1 MNPHPHLTDFLLQG
15 PLAAGPNPLDGVTP
29 NLELLGVRFSNM
41 VTLVLG
47 AIWALGLAVI
57 AAAFLWN
64 LTKWGLAGQRGN
76 IDDVEDGSAG
86 AKRSA
91 IAFFG
96 TAIAGIILGALLAVA
111 GML

>member
-1 MNPHPHLTDFLLQG
+1 MNTHPHLTDLLLQG
-15 PLAAGPNPLDGVTP
+15 SLAAGPNPLDGVTP

>member
-1 MNPHPHLTDFLLQG
+1 MNTHPHLTDLLLQG

-29 NLELLGVRFSNM
+29 NLELFGVRFSNM

-47 AIWALGLAVI
+47 AIWALSLVAI

-64 LTKWGLAGQRGN
+64 LAKWGFAGQRGN

-96 TAIAGIILGALLAVA
+96 SAIAGIILGAMLSVA

>member
-1 MNPHPHLTDFLLQG
+1 MNTHPSITDLLYRG

>member
-1 MNPHPHLTDFLLQG
+1 MRTLIYLHGLLLQS
-15 PLAAGPNPLDGVTP
+15 PLAAGANPLDGVTP
-29 NLELLGVRFSNM
+29 NLELLGVKFSNM

-47 AIWALGLAVI
+47 AIWALALAII

-64 LTKWGLAGQRGN
+64 LAKWGLAGQRGN

-91 IAFFG
+91 LAFFG
-96 TAIAGIILGALLAVA
+96 TAIAGIILGALLSVA

>member
-1 MNPHPHLTDFLLQG
+1 MRTLIYLHSFLLQG
-15 PLAAGPNPLDGVTP
+15 FLVAGANPLDGVTP
-29 NLELLGVRFSNM
+29 NLELLGVKFSNM

-47 AIWALGLAVI
+47 AIWALALAII

-64 LTKWGLAGQRGN
+64 LAKWGLAGQRGN

-91 IAFFG
+91 LAFFG
-96 TAIAGIILGALLAVA
+96 TAIAGIILGALLSVA

>member
-1 MNPHPHLTDFLLQG
+1 MTTHLYLHLSLLQG
-15 PLAAGPNPLDGVTP
+15 ALAAGINPLDGVSP
-29 NLELLGVRFSNM
+29 NLELLGVKFSNM

-47 AIWALGLAVI
+47 AIWALALAVI

-64 LTKWGLAGQRGN
+64 LAKWGMAGQRGN
-76 IDDVEDGSAG
+76 IDDVEDGSSG

>member
-1 MNPHPHLTDFLLQG
+1 MITHPSLTSLLALG
-15 PLAAGPNPLDGVTP
+15 LTAAGPNPLDGVSP
-29 NLELLGVRFSNM
+29 NLELLGVKFSNM

-47 AIWALGLAVI
+47 AIWALALAAI

-64 LTKWGLAGQRGN
+64 LAKWGMAGQRGN
-76 IDDVEDGSAG
+76 IDDVEDGSSG

>member
-1 MNPHPHLTDFLLQG
+1 MNTHPRFTDFLLQG
-15 PLAAGPNPLDGVTP
+15 PLAASSNPLDGVTP

-47 AIWALGLAVI
+47 AIWAVALAVI

-64 LTKWGLAGQRGN
+64 LAKWGLAGQRGN
-76 IDDVEDGSAG
+76 VDDVEDGSAG

>member
-1 MNPHPHLTDFLLQG
+1 MNTHPSITDLLLQG

-96 TAIAGIILGALLAVA
+96 TAIADIILGALLAVA

>member
-1 MNPHPHLTDFLLQG
+1 MRTLLYLHGLFLQS
-15 PLAAGPNPLDGVTP
+15 PLASGANPLDGVTP
-29 NLELLGVRFSNM
+29 NLELLGVKFSNM

-47 AIWALGLAVI
+47 AIWALALAII

-64 LTKWGLAGQRGN
+64 LAKWGMAGQRGN
-76 IDDVEDGSAG
+76 IDDVEDGSSG